1 MSFPKQG
8 TEGSLQDYIERTPYG
23 TGAVDTTVVADIDT
37 LLAMKEHPLNIG
49 LNADDGTDRL
59 EDEPGVTT
67 PAQTP
72 EPAAESLQAQLV
84 QAQEEA
90 RRANEAL
97 QKQEQD
103 RQNQAMAAAQ
113 MEYRRIQTQINQ
125 IPDPD
130 ERQAEQARFDAH
142 RLKLQNDYLTREN
155 STLKSKQQAD
165 EQEGYRQQVITG
177 TIAKYGLPFSAR
189 ESLEAAQTPEQL
201 DKIVAGLL
209 KVLPKQTTNQ
219 QRQTPQQQAALQQ
232 RIASG
237 AEAAG
242 GAVASQVP
250 PEGPKKH
257 SGDIIGLIQST
268 NYNLVRTRE

>member
-8 TEGSLQDYIERTPYG
+8 TEGSLQDYIQQTPYG
-23 TGAVDTTVVADIDT
+23 TGAVDPTVVADIDT
-37 LLAMKEHPLNIG
+37 LLSIKQHPLNIG
-49 LNADDGTDRL
+49 QNADDGTDRL
-59 EDEPGVTT
+59 EDETDLTNPN
-67 PAQTP
+67 QTP

-97 QKQEQD
+97 QRQEQE
-103 RQNQAMAAAQ
+103 RQQAATTAAQ
-113 MEYRRIQTQINQ
+113 LELRRIQSQISQ

-130 ERQAEQARFDAH
+130 ERAAEQARFDAH
-142 RLKLQNDYLTREN
+142 RYKLQNDYLAREN
-155 STLKSKQQAD
+155 QTLKSKQQAD

-201 DKIVAGLL
+201 DMIVAGLL

-219 QRQTPQQQAALQQ
+219 QRQTPAQQAALQQ

-257 SGDIIGLIQST
+257 SGDIMGLIQST

>member
-8 TEGSLQDYIERTPYG
+8 TEGSLQDYIQQTPYG
-23 TGAVDTTVVADIDT
+23 TGVVNTTVVADIDE
-37 LLAMKEHPLNIG
+37 LLAIKEHPLNIG

-59 EDEPGVTT
+59 EDEQDLTNPD
-67 PAQTP
+67 QNP

-103 RQNQAMAAAQ
+103 RQQQAVAAAQ
-113 MEYRRIQTQINQ
+113 MELRRIQTQINQ

-142 RLKLQNDYLTREN
+142 RMKLQNDALVREN
-155 STLKSKQQAD
+155 QTLKSKQQMD

-177 TIAKYGLPFSAR
+177 TIAKYGLPFSVRPA
-189 ESLEAAQTPEQL
+189 LDAAQTPEQL
-201 DKIVAGLL
+201 DQIVAGILAT
-209 KVLPKQTTNQ
+209 LPKTTNRTQ
-219 QRQTPQQQAALQQ
+219 QTPAQKAALQQ

-257 SGDIIGLIQST
+257 SGDIMGLIQST
-268 NYNLVRTRE
+268 NYNLVRTRD